1 MKKWVIITISVLFLL
16 GIGAIFAIIQ
26 NNSETKGTELKE
38 TTELASNSI
47 NEVNTIETST
57 RDTKVSPNAKI
68 IKKEYYKM
76 CDHLKKEIEDVPTK
90 HINKNEEDVE
100 KMYSDWKIE
109 GYSPNEIV
117 IYKEYEGI
125 CGDHY
130 IVKEHNGVLGIYKL
144 NENGEEIFER
154 DTEIPTQYLPEIDIQ
169 SVYNKLSDY
178 EKSLLEG
185 CPTNMVQYIQELN
198 DNKKMYENQIKTVKG
213 KIDYAQSIIDSTTID
228 KILTFEKDEE
238 LSLDRQQLSYLTTDK
253 NSAIRTKQEKIVNE
267 LEKQKS
273 TLEKQIDDLFSKMQ
287 EGKKKYLSIK
297 NANDVC
303 CPLCGQKL
311 EEKGRLTTIINMKK
325 DLEASYDKKV
335 KLDKEFLIIKG
346 KLAVEKAKLYSAQN
360 VSNNEEYP
368 GQITTLK
375 EKISHLEQEKMDIE
389 KHNNIVTINQKNVM
403 TSKEDITKFNIKIQE
418 LHGLIENIKKVKE
431 VTQKLYIN
439 YLEEKMKYA
448 TKHLKNVRIQYY
460 KVSKED
466 EILKEDFII
475 LYKNNELKN
484 LSRSETI
491 ATMLEIGN
499 MLNKVANTNFP
510 LFIDDSESCA
520 DFNFIEDYAKN
531 TQILISRVQKGQELT
546 ISNYNDKAMQIAA

>member
-1 MKKWVIITISVLFLL
+1 MKITYLKTNGFRKFEYTFETEIYDITEITGGNAKGKTTILYAIIWAFLGTNLTGDDKVWLGNKKCEGCYVELHFIDNAGNNHILIRYKNRYDSKMNFIMLDNKKIEQKDLQTFYKDKKLFLSIL
-16 GIGAIFAIIQ
+16 NLNYFLH
-26 NNSETKGTELKE
+26 KKPTEQKE
-38 TTELASNSI
+38 LIDN
-47 NEVNTIETST
+47 
-57 RDTKVSPNAKI
+57 
-68 IKKEYYKM
+68 
-76 CDHLKKEIEDVPTK
+76 
-90 HINKNEEDVE
+90 
-100 KMYSDWKIE
+100 
-109 GYSPNEIV
+109 
-117 IYKEYEGI
+117 
-125 CGDHY
+125 
-130 IVKEHNGVLGIYKL
+130 
-144 NENGEEIFER
+144 
-154 DTEIPTQYLPEIDIQ
+154 YLPEIDIQ

-346 KLAVEKAKLYSAQN
+346 KLAVEKAKLYSAQS

-375 EKISHLEQEKMDIE
+375 EKINTLEQEKMDIE
-389 KHNNIVTINQKNVM
+389 KHNNTVSINQKNVM
-403 TSKEDITKFNIKIQE
+403 TSKKDIIKFNIKIQE
-418 LHGLIENIKKVKE
+418 LHRLIENIKKVKE
-431 VTQKLYIN
+431 IAQKLYIN

-448 TKHLKNVRIQYY
+448 TKHLKNVKIQYY

-499 MLNKVANTNFP
+499 MLNKVANTKFP

-520 DFNFIEDYAKN
+520 DFNFIEDYAKD

-546 ISNYNDKAMQIAA
+546 IANYNDKAMQIAA

>member
-1 MKKWVIITISVLFLL
+1 MKITYLKTNGFRKFEDTFETEIYDITEITGGNAKGKTTILYAIIWAFLGTNLTGDDKVWLGNKKCEGCYVELHFIDNAGNNHILIRYKNRYDSKMNFIMLDNKKIEQKDLQTFYKDKKLFLSIL
-16 GIGAIFAIIQ
+16 NLNYFLH
-26 NNSETKGTELKE
+26 KKPTEQKE
-38 TTELASNSI
+38 LIDN
-47 NEVNTIETST
+47 
-57 RDTKVSPNAKI
+57 
-68 IKKEYYKM
+68 
-76 CDHLKKEIEDVPTK
+76 
-90 HINKNEEDVE
+90 
-100 KMYSDWKIE
+100 
-109 GYSPNEIV
+109 
-117 IYKEYEGI
+117 
-125 CGDHY
+125 
-130 IVKEHNGVLGIYKL
+130 
-144 NENGEEIFER
+144 
-154 DTEIPTQYLPEIDIQ
+154 YLPEIDIQ

-185 CPTNMVQYIQELN
+185 CPTNMAQYIQELN

-297 NANDVC
+297 NTTDVC

-418 LHGLIENIKKVKE
+418 LHGLIENIKKVKDIA
-431 VTQKLYIN
+431 QKLYIN

-448 TKHLKNVRIQYY
+448 TKHLKNVKIQYY

-520 DFNFIEDYAKN
+520 DFNFIEDYAKD

>member
-1 MKKWVIITISVLFLL
+1 MKITYLKTNGFRKFEYTFETEIYDITEITGGNAKGKTTILYAIIWAFLGTNLTGDDKVWLGNKKCEGCYVELHFIDNAGNNHILIRYKNRYDSKMNFIMLDNKKIEQKDLQTFYKDKKLFLSIL
-16 GIGAIFAIIQ
+16 NLNYFLH
-26 NNSETKGTELKE
+26 KKPTEQKE
-38 TTELASNSI
+38 LIDN
-47 NEVNTIETST
+47 
-57 RDTKVSPNAKI
+57 
-68 IKKEYYKM
+68 
-76 CDHLKKEIEDVPTK
+76 
-90 HINKNEEDVE
+90 
-100 KMYSDWKIE
+100 
-109 GYSPNEIV
+109 
-117 IYKEYEGI
+117 
-125 CGDHY
+125 
-130 IVKEHNGVLGIYKL
+130 
-144 NENGEEIFER
+144 
-154 DTEIPTQYLPEIDIQ
+154 YLPEIDIQ

-418 LHGLIENIKKVKE
+418 LHGLIENIKKVKDIA
-431 VTQKLYIN
+431 QKLYIN

-448 TKHLKNVRIQYY
+448 TKHLKNVKIQYY

-520 DFNFIEDYAKN
+520 DFNFIEDYAKD

>member
-1 MKKWVIITISVLFLL
+1 MKITYLKTNGFRKFEYTFETEIYDITEITGGNAKGKTTILYAIIWAFLGTNLTGDDKVWLGNKKCEGCYVELHFIDNAGNNHILIRYKNRYDSKMNFIMLDNKKIEQKDLQTFYKDKKLFLSIL
-16 GIGAIFAIIQ
+16 NLNYFLH
-26 NNSETKGTELKE
+26 KKPTEQKE
-38 TTELASNSI
+38 LIDN
-47 NEVNTIETST
+47 
-57 RDTKVSPNAKI
+57 
-68 IKKEYYKM
+68 
-76 CDHLKKEIEDVPTK
+76 
-90 HINKNEEDVE
+90 
-100 KMYSDWKIE
+100 
-109 GYSPNEIV
+109 
-117 IYKEYEGI
+117 
-125 CGDHY
+125 
-130 IVKEHNGVLGIYKL
+130 
-144 NENGEEIFER
+144 
-154 DTEIPTQYLPEIDIQ
+154 YLPEIDIQ

-185 CPTNMVQYIQELN
+185 CPTNMAQYIQELN
-198 DNKKMYENQIKTVKG
+198 DNKKMYENQIKTIKG
-213 KIDYAQSIIDSTTID
+213 KIDYAQNIIDSTSID

>member
-1 MKKWVIITISVLFLL
+1 MKITYLKTNGFRKFEYTFETEIYDITEITGGNAKGKTTILYAIIWAFLGTNLTGDDKVWLGNKKCEGCYVELHFIDNAGNNHILIRYKNRYDSKMNFIMLDNKKIEQKDLQTFYKDKKLFLSIL
-16 GIGAIFAIIQ
+16 NLNYFLH
-26 NNSETKGTELKE
+26 KKPTEQKE
-38 TTELASNSI
+38 LIDN
-47 NEVNTIETST
+47 
-57 RDTKVSPNAKI
+57 
-68 IKKEYYKM
+68 
-76 CDHLKKEIEDVPTK
+76 
-90 HINKNEEDVE
+90 
-100 KMYSDWKIE
+100 
-109 GYSPNEIV
+109 
-117 IYKEYEGI
+117 
-125 CGDHY
+125 
-130 IVKEHNGVLGIYKL
+130 
-144 NENGEEIFER
+144 
-154 DTEIPTQYLPEIDIQ
+154 YLPEIDIKA
-169 SVYNKLSDY
+169 VYNKLSDY

-185 CPTNMVQYIQELN
+185 CPTNMAQYIQELN

-335 KLDKEFLIIKG
+335 NLDKEFLIIKG

>member
-1 MKKWVIITISVLFLL
+1 MKITYLKTNGFRKFEDTFETEIFDITEITVGNAKGKTTILYAIIWAFLGTNLTGDDKVWLGNKKCEGCYVELHFIDNAGNNHILIRYKNRYDSKMNFIMLDNKKIEQKDLQIFYKDKKLFLSIL
-16 GIGAIFAIIQ
+16 NLNYFLH
-26 NNSETKGTELKE
+26 KKPTEQKE
-38 TTELASNSI
+38 LI
-47 NEVNTIETST
+47 
-57 RDTKVSPNAKI
+57 DK
-68 IKKEYYKM
+68 
-76 CDHLKKEIEDVPTK
+76 
-90 HINKNEEDVE
+90 
-100 KMYSDWKIE
+100 
-109 GYSPNEIV
+109 
-117 IYKEYEGI
+117 
-125 CGDHY
+125 
-130 IVKEHNGVLGIYKL
+130 
-144 NENGEEIFER
+144 
-154 DTEIPTQYLPEIDIQ
+154 YLPEIDIQ

-185 CPTNMVQYIQELN
+185 CPTNMAQYIQELN
-198 DNKKMYENQIKTVKG
+198 DNKKMYENQIKTIKG
-213 KIDYAQSIIDSTTID
+213 KIDYAQSIIDSTSID
-228 KILTFEKDEE
+228 KILIFEKDEE

-267 LEKQKS
+267 LEKQKL
-273 TLEKQIDDLFSKMQ
+273 TLEKQIDDIFSKMQ

-297 NANDVC
+297 NTTDVC

-311 EEKGRLTTIINMKK
+311 EEQGRLTTIINMKK
-325 DLEASYDKKV
+325 NLEASYDKKV
-335 KLDKEFLIIKG
+335 KLDKDFLIIKG
-346 KLAVEKAKLYSAQN
+346 KLAVEKAKLYSAQS

-375 EKISHLEQEKMDIE
+375 EKINTLEQEKMDIE

>member
-1 MKKWVIITISVLFLL
+1 MKITYLKTNGFRKFEYTFETEIYDITEITGGNAKGKTTILYAIIWAFLGTNLTGDDKVWLGNKKCEGCYVELHFIDNAGNNHILIRYKNRYDSKMNFIMLDNKKIEQKDLQTFYKDKKLFLSIL
-16 GIGAIFAIIQ
+16 NLNYFLH
-26 NNSETKGTELKE
+26 KKPTEQKE
-38 TTELASNSI
+38 LIDN
-47 NEVNTIETST
+47 
-57 RDTKVSPNAKI
+57 
-68 IKKEYYKM
+68 
-76 CDHLKKEIEDVPTK
+76 
-90 HINKNEEDVE
+90 
-100 KMYSDWKIE
+100 
-109 GYSPNEIV
+109 
-117 IYKEYEGI
+117 
-125 CGDHY
+125 
-130 IVKEHNGVLGIYKL
+130 
-144 NENGEEIFER
+144 
-154 DTEIPTQYLPEIDIQ
+154 YLPEIDIQ

-346 KLAVEKAKLYSAQN
+346 KLVVEKAKLYSAQN

-418 LHGLIENIKKVKE
+418 LHGLIENIKKVKDIA
-431 VTQKLYIN
+431 QKLYIN

-448 TKHLKNVRIQYY
+448 TKHLKNVKIQYY

>member
-1 MKKWVIITISVLFLL
+1 MKITYLKTNGFRKFEDTFETQIYDITEITGGNAKGKTTILYAIIWAFLGTNLTGDDKVWLGNKKCEGCYVELHFIDNAGNNHILIRYKNRYDSKMNFIMLDNKKIEQKDLQTFYKDKKLFLSIL
-16 GIGAIFAIIQ
+16 NLNYFLH
-26 NNSETKGTELKE
+26 KKPTEQKE
-38 TTELASNSI
+38 LIDN
-47 NEVNTIETST
+47 
-57 RDTKVSPNAKI
+57 
-68 IKKEYYKM
+68 
-76 CDHLKKEIEDVPTK
+76 
-90 HINKNEEDVE
+90 
-100 KMYSDWKIE
+100 
-109 GYSPNEIV
+109 
-117 IYKEYEGI
+117 
-125 CGDHY
+125 
-130 IVKEHNGVLGIYKL
+130 
-144 NENGEEIFER
+144 
-154 DTEIPTQYLPEIDIQ
+154 YLPEIDIQ

-520 DFNFIEDYAKN
+520 DFNFIEDYAKD

>member
-1 MKKWVIITISVLFLL
+1 MKITYLKTNGFRKFEYTFETEIYDITEITGGNAKGKTTILYAIIWAFLGTNLTGDDKVWLGNKKCEGCYVELHFIDNAGNNHILIRYKNRYDSKMNFIMLDNKKIEQKDLQIFYKDKKLFLSIL
-16 GIGAIFAIIQ
+16 NLNYFLH
-26 NNSETKGTELKE
+26 KKPTEQKE
-38 TTELASNSI
+38 LI
-47 NEVNTIETST
+47 
-57 RDTKVSPNAKI
+57 DK
-68 IKKEYYKM
+68 
-76 CDHLKKEIEDVPTK
+76 
-90 HINKNEEDVE
+90 
-100 KMYSDWKIE
+100 
-109 GYSPNEIV
+109 
-117 IYKEYEGI
+117 
-125 CGDHY
+125 
-130 IVKEHNGVLGIYKL
+130 
-144 NENGEEIFER
+144 
-154 DTEIPTQYLPEIDIQ
+154 YLPEIDIQ

-389 KHNNIVTINQKNVM
+389 KHNNIVTINQKNLM

-520 DFNFIEDYAKN
+520 DFNFIEDYAKD

>member
-1 MKKWVIITISVLFLL
+1 MKITYLKTNGFRKFEYTFETEIYDITEITGGNAKGKTTILYAIIWAFLGTNLTGDDKVWLGNKKCEGCYVELHFIDNAGNNHILIRYKNRYDSKMNFIMLDNKKIEQKDLQTFYKDKKLFLSIL
-16 GIGAIFAIIQ
+16 NLNYFLH
-26 NNSETKGTELKE
+26 KKPTEQKE
-38 TTELASNSI
+38 LIDN
-47 NEVNTIETST
+47 
-57 RDTKVSPNAKI
+57 
-68 IKKEYYKM
+68 
-76 CDHLKKEIEDVPTK
+76 
-90 HINKNEEDVE
+90 
-100 KMYSDWKIE
+100 
-109 GYSPNEIV
+109 
-117 IYKEYEGI
+117 
-125 CGDHY
+125 
-130 IVKEHNGVLGIYKL
+130 
-144 NENGEEIFER
+144 
-154 DTEIPTQYLPEIDIQ
+154 YLPEIDIQ

-185 CPTNMVQYIQELN
+185 CPTNMAQYIQELN

-297 NANDVC
+297 NTTDVC

>member
-1 MKKWVIITISVLFLL
+1 MKITYLKTNGFRKFEYTFETEIYDITEITGGNAKGKTTILYAIIWAFLGTNLTGDDKVWLGNKKCEGCYVELHFIDNAGNNHILIRYKNRYDSKMNFIMLDNKKIEQKDLQTFYKDKKLFLSIL
-16 GIGAIFAIIQ
+16 NLNYFLH
-26 NNSETKGTELKE
+26 KKPTEQKE
-38 TTELASNSI
+38 LIDN
-47 NEVNTIETST
+47 
-57 RDTKVSPNAKI
+57 
-68 IKKEYYKM
+68 
-76 CDHLKKEIEDVPTK
+76 
-90 HINKNEEDVE
+90 
-100 KMYSDWKIE
+100 
-109 GYSPNEIV
+109 
-117 IYKEYEGI
+117 
-125 CGDHY
+125 
-130 IVKEHNGVLGIYKL
+130 
-144 NENGEEIFER
+144 
-154 DTEIPTQYLPEIDIQ
+154 YLPEIDIQ

-185 CPTNMVQYIQELN
+185 CPTNMAQYIQELN
-198 DNKKMYENQIKTVKG
+198 DNKKMYENQIKTIKG
-213 KIDYAQSIIDSTTID
+213 KIDYAQSIIDSTSID
-228 KILTFEKDEE
+228 KILIFEKDEE

-273 TLEKQIDDLFSKMQ
+273 TLEKQIDDIFSKMQ

-297 NANDVC
+297 NTTDVC

-311 EEKGRLTTIINMKK
+311 EEQGRLTTIINMKK

-335 KLDKEFLIIKG
+335 KLDKDFLIIKG
-346 KLAVEKAKLYSAQN
+346 KLAIEKAKLYSAQS

-431 VTQKLYIN
+431 IAQKLYIN

-448 TKHLKNVRIQYY
+448 TKHLKNVKIQYY

-520 DFNFIEDYAKN
+520 DFNFIEDYAKD

>member
-1 MKKWVIITISVLFLL
+1 MKITYLKTNGFRKFEDTFETEIFDITEITGGNAKGKTTILYAIIWAFLGTNLTGDDKVWLGNKKCEGCYVELHFIDNAGNNHILIRYKNRYDSKMNFIMLDNKKIEQKDLQIFYKDKKLFLSIL
-16 GIGAIFAIIQ
+16 NLNYFLH
-26 NNSETKGTELKE
+26 KKPTEQKE
-38 TTELASNSI
+38 LI
-47 NEVNTIETST
+47 
-57 RDTKVSPNAKI
+57 DK
-68 IKKEYYKM
+68 
-76 CDHLKKEIEDVPTK
+76 
-90 HINKNEEDVE
+90 
-100 KMYSDWKIE
+100 
-109 GYSPNEIV
+109 
-117 IYKEYEGI
+117 
-125 CGDHY
+125 
-130 IVKEHNGVLGIYKL
+130 
-144 NENGEEIFER
+144 
-154 DTEIPTQYLPEIDIQ
+154 YLREIDIQ

-185 CPTNMVQYIQELN
+185 CPTNMAQYIQELN
-198 DNKKMYENQIKTVKG
+198 DNKKMYENQIKTIKG
-213 KIDYAQSIIDSTTID
+213 KIDYAQSIIDSTSID
-228 KILTFEKDEE
+228 KILIFEKDEE

-267 LEKQKS
+267 LEKQKL
-273 TLEKQIDDLFSKMQ
+273 TLEKQIDDIFSKMQ

-297 NANDVC
+297 NTTDVC

-311 EEKGRLTTIINMKK
+311 EEQGRLTTIINMKK

-335 KLDKEFLIIKG
+335 KLDKDFLIIKG
-346 KLAVEKAKLYSAQN
+346 KLAVEKAKLYSAQS

-375 EKISHLEQEKMDIE
+375 EKINTLEQEKMDIE
-389 KHNNIVTINQKNVM
+389 KHNNTVSINQKNVM
-403 TSKEDITKFNIKIQE
+403 TSKKDIIKFNIKIQE
-418 LHGLIENIKKVKE
+418 LHRLIENIKKVKE
-431 VTQKLYIN
+431 IAQKLYIN

-448 TKHLKNVRIQYY
+448 TKHLKNVKIQYY

-499 MLNKVANTNFP
+499 MLNKVANTKFP

-520 DFNFIEDYAKN
+520 DFNFIEDYAKD

-546 ISNYNDKAMQIAA
+546 IANYNDKAMQIAA

>member
-1 MKKWVIITISVLFLL
+1 MKITYLKTNGFRKFEDTFETEIYDITEIIGGNAKGKTTILYAIIWAFLGTNLTGDDKVWLGNKKSEGCYVELHFIDNIGNNHILIRYKNRYDNKMNFIMLDNKKIEQKDLQIFYKDKKLFLSIL
-16 GIGAIFAIIQ
+16 NLNYFLH
-26 NNSETKGTELKE
+26 KKPTEQKE
-38 TTELASNSI
+38 LI
-47 NEVNTIETST
+47 
-57 RDTKVSPNAKI
+57 DK
-68 IKKEYYKM
+68 
-76 CDHLKKEIEDVPTK
+76 
-90 HINKNEEDVE
+90 
-100 KMYSDWKIE
+100 
-109 GYSPNEIV
+109 
-117 IYKEYEGI
+117 
-125 CGDHY
+125 
-130 IVKEHNGVLGIYKL
+130 
-144 NENGEEIFER
+144 
-154 DTEIPTQYLPEIDIQ
+154 YLPEIDIQ

-185 CPTNMVQYIQELN
+185 CPTNMAQYIQELN
-198 DNKKMYENQIKTVKG
+198 DNKKIYENQIKTIKG
-213 KIDYAQSIIDSTTID
+213 KIDYAQNIIDSTSID

>member
-1 MKKWVIITISVLFLL
+1 MKITYLKTNGFRKFEDTFETEIYDITEITGGNAKGKTTILYAIIWAFLGTNLTGDDKVWLGNKKCEGCYVELHFIDNAGNNHILIRYKNRYDSKMNFIMLDNKKIEQKDLQIFYKDKKLFLSIL
-16 GIGAIFAIIQ
+16 NLNYFLH
-26 NNSETKGTELKE
+26 KKPTEQKE
-38 TTELASNSI
+38 LI
-47 NEVNTIETST
+47 
-57 RDTKVSPNAKI
+57 DK
-68 IKKEYYKM
+68 
-76 CDHLKKEIEDVPTK
+76 
-90 HINKNEEDVE
+90 
-100 KMYSDWKIE
+100 
-109 GYSPNEIV
+109 
-117 IYKEYEGI
+117 
-125 CGDHY
+125 
-130 IVKEHNGVLGIYKL
+130 
-144 NENGEEIFER
+144 
-154 DTEIPTQYLPEIDIQ
+154 YLPEIDIQ

-185 CPTNMVQYIQELN
+185 CPTNMAQYIQELN
-198 DNKKMYENQIKTVKG
+198 DNKKMYENQIKTIKG
-213 KIDYAQSIIDSTTID
+213 KIDYAQNIIDSTSID

-273 TLEKQIDDLFSKMQ
+273 TLEKQIDDIFSKMQ

-297 NANDVC
+297 NTTDVC

-311 EEKGRLTTIINMKK
+311 EEQGRLTTIINMKK

-335 KLDKEFLIIKG
+335 KLDKDFLIIKG
-346 KLAVEKAKLYSAQN
+346 KLAVEKAKLYSAQS

-375 EKISHLEQEKMDIE
+375 EKINTLEQEKMDIE
-389 KHNNIVTINQKNVM
+389 KHNNTVSINQKNVM
-403 TSKEDITKFNIKIQE
+403 TSKEDIIKFNIKIQE
-418 LHGLIENIKKVKE
+418 LYGLIENIKKVKE
-431 VTQKLYIN
+431 IAQKLYIN

-448 TKHLKNVRIQYY
+448 TKHLKNVKIQYY

-499 MLNKVANTNFP
+499 MLNKVANTKFP

-520 DFNFIEDYAKN
+520 DFNFIEDYAKD

-546 ISNYNDKAMQIAA
+546 ITNYNDKAMQIAA

>member
-1 MKKWVIITISVLFLL
+1 MKITYLKTNGFRKFEDTFETEIYDITEITGGNAKGKTTILYAIIWAFLGTNLTGDDKVWLGNKKCEGCYVELHFIDNAGNNHILIRYKNRYDSKMNFIMLDNKKIEQKDLQTFYKDKKLFLSIL
-16 GIGAIFAIIQ
+16 NLNYFLH
-26 NNSETKGTELKE
+26 KKPTEQKE
-38 TTELASNSI
+38 LI
-47 NEVNTIETST
+47 
-57 RDTKVSPNAKI
+57 DK
-68 IKKEYYKM
+68 
-76 CDHLKKEIEDVPTK
+76 
-90 HINKNEEDVE
+90 
-100 KMYSDWKIE
+100 
-109 GYSPNEIV
+109 
-117 IYKEYEGI
+117 
-125 CGDHY
+125 
-130 IVKEHNGVLGIYKL
+130 
-144 NENGEEIFER
+144 
-154 DTEIPTQYLPEIDIQ
+154 YLPEIDIQ

-185 CPTNMVQYIQELN
+185 CPTNMAQYIQELN
-198 DNKKMYENQIKTVKG
+198 DNKKMYENQIKTIKG
-213 KIDYAQSIIDSTTID
+213 KIDYAQNIIDSTSID

>member
-1 MKKWVIITISVLFLL
+1 MKITYLKTNGFRKFEDTFETQIYDITEITGGNAKGKTTILYAIIWAFLGTNLTGDDKVWLGNKKCEGCYVELHFIDNAGNNHILIRYKNRYDSKMNFIMLDNKKIEQKDLQTFYKDKKLFLSIL
-16 GIGAIFAIIQ
+16 NLNYFLH
-26 NNSETKGTELKE
+26 KKPTEQKE
-38 TTELASNSI
+38 LIDN
-47 NEVNTIETST
+47 
-57 RDTKVSPNAKI
+57 
-68 IKKEYYKM
+68 
-76 CDHLKKEIEDVPTK
+76 
-90 HINKNEEDVE
+90 
-100 KMYSDWKIE
+100 
-109 GYSPNEIV
+109 
-117 IYKEYEGI
+117 
-125 CGDHY
+125 
-130 IVKEHNGVLGIYKL
+130 
-144 NENGEEIFER
+144 
-154 DTEIPTQYLPEIDIQ
+154 YLPEIDIQ

-360 VSNNEEYP
+360 VSNNEKYP

>member
-1 MKKWVIITISVLFLL
+1 MKITYLKTNGFRKFEYTFETEIYDITEITGGNAKGKTTILYAIIWAFLGTNLTGDDKVWLGNKKCEGCYVELHFIDNAGNNHILIRYKNRYDSKMNFIMLDNKKIEQKDLQTFYKDKKLFLSIL
-16 GIGAIFAIIQ
+16 NLNYFLH
-26 NNSETKGTELKE
+26 KKPTEQKE
-38 TTELASNSI
+38 LIDN
-47 NEVNTIETST
+47 
-57 RDTKVSPNAKI
+57 
-68 IKKEYYKM
+68 
-76 CDHLKKEIEDVPTK
+76 
-90 HINKNEEDVE
+90 
-100 KMYSDWKIE
+100 
-109 GYSPNEIV
+109 
-117 IYKEYEGI
+117 
-125 CGDHY
+125 
-130 IVKEHNGVLGIYKL
+130 
-144 NENGEEIFER
+144 
-154 DTEIPTQYLPEIDIQ
+154 YLPEIDIQ

-335 KLDKEFLIIKG
+335 KLDNLIIKG

>member
-1 MKKWVIITISVLFLL
+1 MKITYLKTNGFRKFEYTFETEIYDITEITGGNAKGKTTILYAIIWTFLGTNLTGDDKVWLGNKKCEGCYVELHFIDNAGNNHILIRYKNRYDSKMNFIMLDNKKIEQKDLQTFYKDKKLFLSIL
-16 GIGAIFAIIQ
+16 NLNYFLH
-26 NNSETKGTELKE
+26 KKPTEQKE
-38 TTELASNSI
+38 LIDN
-47 NEVNTIETST
+47 
-57 RDTKVSPNAKI
+57 
-68 IKKEYYKM
+68 
-76 CDHLKKEIEDVPTK
+76 
-90 HINKNEEDVE
+90 
-100 KMYSDWKIE
+100 
-109 GYSPNEIV
+109 
-117 IYKEYEGI
+117 
-125 CGDHY
+125 
-130 IVKEHNGVLGIYKL
+130 
-144 NENGEEIFER
+144 
-154 DTEIPTQYLPEIDIQ
+154 YLPEIDIQ

-368 GQITTLK
+368 GQITILR

>member
-1 MKKWVIITISVLFLL
+1 MKITYLKTNGFRKFEDTFETQIYDITEITGGNAKGKTTILYAIIWAFLGTNLTGDDKVWLGNKKCEGCYVELHFIDNAGNNHILIRYKNRYDSKMNFIMLDNKKIEQKDLQTFYKDKKLFLSIL
-16 GIGAIFAIIQ
+16 NLNYFLH
-26 NNSETKGTELKE
+26 KKPTEQKE
-38 TTELASNSI
+38 LIDN
-47 NEVNTIETST
+47 
-57 RDTKVSPNAKI
+57 
-68 IKKEYYKM
+68 
-76 CDHLKKEIEDVPTK
+76 
-90 HINKNEEDVE
+90 
-100 KMYSDWKIE
+100 
-109 GYSPNEIV
+109 
-117 IYKEYEGI
+117 
-125 CGDHY
+125 
-130 IVKEHNGVLGIYKL
+130 
-144 NENGEEIFER
+144 
-154 DTEIPTQYLPEIDIQ
+154 YLPEIDIQ

-185 CPTNMVQYIQELN
+185 CPTNMAQYIQELN
-198 DNKKMYENQIKTVKG
+198 DNKKMYENQIKTIKG
-213 KIDYAQSIIDSTTID
+213 KIDYAQNIIDSTSID

-297 NANDVC
+297 NTTDVC

>member
-1 MKKWVIITISVLFLL
+1 MKITYLKTNGFRKFEDTFETQIYDITEITGGNAKGKTTILYAIIWAFLGTNLTGDDKVWLGNKKCEGCYVELHFIDNAGNNHILIRYKNRYDSKMNFIMLDNKKIEQKDLQTFYKDKKLFLSIL
-16 GIGAIFAIIQ
+16 NLNYFLH
-26 NNSETKGTELKE
+26 KKPTEQKE
-38 TTELASNSI
+38 LIDN
-47 NEVNTIETST
+47 
-57 RDTKVSPNAKI
+57 
-68 IKKEYYKM
+68 
-76 CDHLKKEIEDVPTK
+76 
-90 HINKNEEDVE
+90 
-100 KMYSDWKIE
+100 
-109 GYSPNEIV
+109 
-117 IYKEYEGI
+117 
-125 CGDHY
+125 
-130 IVKEHNGVLGIYKL
+130 
-144 NENGEEIFER
+144 
-154 DTEIPTQYLPEIDIQ
+154 YLPEIDIQ

-431 VTQKLYIN
+431 IAQKLYIN

>member
-1 MKKWVIITISVLFLL
+1 MKITYLKTNGFRKFEYTFETEIYDITEITGGNAKGKTTILYAIIWAFLGTNLTGDDKVWLGNKKCEGCYVELHFIDNAGNNHILIRYKNRYDSKMNFIMLDNKKIEQKDLQTFYKDKKLFLSIL
-16 GIGAIFAIIQ
+16 NLNYFLH
-26 NNSETKGTELKE
+26 KKPTEQKE
-38 TTELASNSI
+38 LI
-47 NEVNTIETST
+47 
-57 RDTKVSPNAKI
+57 DK
-68 IKKEYYKM
+68 
-76 CDHLKKEIEDVPTK
+76 
-90 HINKNEEDVE
+90 
-100 KMYSDWKIE
+100 
-109 GYSPNEIV
+109 
-117 IYKEYEGI
+117 
-125 CGDHY
+125 
-130 IVKEHNGVLGIYKL
+130 
-144 NENGEEIFER
+144 
-154 DTEIPTQYLPEIDIQ
+154 YLPEIDIQ

-185 CPTNMVQYIQELN
+185 CPTNMAQYIQELN
-198 DNKKMYENQIKTVKG
+198 DNKKMYENQIKTIKG
-213 KIDYAQSIIDSTTID
+213 KIDYAQSIIDSTSID

>member
-1 MKKWVIITISVLFLL
+1 MKITYLKTNGFRKFEDTFETQIYDITEITGGNAKGKTTILYAIIWAFLGTNLTGDDKVWLGNKKCEGCYVELHFIDNAGNNHILIRYRNRYDSKMNFIMLDNKKIEQKYLQTFYKDKKLFLSIL
-16 GIGAIFAIIQ
+16 NLNYFLH
-26 NNSETKGTELKE
+26 KKPTEQKE
-38 TTELASNSI
+38 LIDN
-47 NEVNTIETST
+47 
-57 RDTKVSPNAKI
+57 
-68 IKKEYYKM
+68 
-76 CDHLKKEIEDVPTK
+76 
-90 HINKNEEDVE
+90 
-100 KMYSDWKIE
+100 
-109 GYSPNEIV
+109 
-117 IYKEYEGI
+117 
-125 CGDHY
+125 
-130 IVKEHNGVLGIYKL
+130 
-144 NENGEEIFER
+144 
-154 DTEIPTQYLPEIDIQ
+154 YLPEIDIKA
-169 SVYNKLSDY
+169 VYNKLSDY

-185 CPTNMVQYIQELN
+185 CPTNMAQYIQELN

-297 NANDVC
+297 NTTDVC

-335 KLDKEFLIIKG
+335 NLDKEFLIIKG

-418 LHGLIENIKKVKE
+418 LHGLIENIKKVKDIA
-431 VTQKLYIN
+431 QKLYIN

-448 TKHLKNVRIQYY
+448 TKHLKNVKIQYY

-520 DFNFIEDYAKN
+520 DFNFIEDYAKD

>member
-1 MKKWVIITISVLFLL
+1 MKITYLKTNGFRKFEDTFETEIFDITEITGGNAKGKTTILYAIIWAFLGTNLTGDDKVWLGNKKCEGCYVELHFIDNAGNNHILIRYKNRYDSKMNFIMLDNKKIEQKDLQIFYKDKKLFLSIL
-16 GIGAIFAIIQ
+16 NLNYFLH
-26 NNSETKGTELKE
+26 KKPTEQKE
-38 TTELASNSI
+38 LI
-47 NEVNTIETST
+47 
-57 RDTKVSPNAKI
+57 DK
-68 IKKEYYKM
+68 
-76 CDHLKKEIEDVPTK
+76 
-90 HINKNEEDVE
+90 
-100 KMYSDWKIE
+100 
-109 GYSPNEIV
+109 
-117 IYKEYEGI
+117 
-125 CGDHY
+125 
-130 IVKEHNGVLGIYKL
+130 
-144 NENGEEIFER
+144 
-154 DTEIPTQYLPEIDIQ
+154 YLPEIDIQ

-185 CPTNMVQYIQELN
+185 CPTNMAQYIQELN
-198 DNKKMYENQIKTVKG
+198 DNKKMYENQIKTIKG
-213 KIDYAQSIIDSTTID
+213 KIDYAQSIIDSTSID
-228 KILTFEKDEE
+228 KILIFEKDEE

-267 LEKQKS
+267 LEKQKL
-273 TLEKQIDDLFSKMQ
+273 TLEKQIDDIFSKMQ

-297 NANDVC
+297 NTTDVC

-311 EEKGRLTTIINMKK
+311 EEQGRLTTIINMKK

-335 KLDKEFLIIKG
+335 KLDKDFLIIKG
-346 KLAVEKAKLYSAQN
+346 KLAVEKAKLYSAQS

-375 EKISHLEQEKMDIE
+375 EKINTLEQEKMDIE

-403 TSKEDITKFNIKIQE
+403 TSKEDIKKFNIKIQE
-418 LHGLIENIKKVKE
+418 LYGLIENIKKVKE
-431 VTQKLYIN
+431 IAQKLYIN

-448 TKHLKNVRIQYY
+448 TKHLKNVKIQYY

-499 MLNKVANTNFP
+499 MLNKVANTKFP

-520 DFNFIEDYAKN
+520 DFNFIEDYAKD

-546 ISNYNDKAMQIAA
+546 ITNYNDKAMQIAA

>member
-1 MKKWVIITISVLFLL
+1 MKITYLKTNGFRKFEYTFETEIYDITEITGGNAKGKTTILYAIIWAFLGTNLTGDDKVWLGNKKCEGCYVELHFIDNAGNNHILIRYKNRYDSKMNFIMLDNKKIEQKDLQTFYKDKKLFLSIL
-16 GIGAIFAIIQ
+16 NLNYFLH
-26 NNSETKGTELKE
+26 KKPTEQKE
-38 TTELASNSI
+38 LIDN
-47 NEVNTIETST
+47 
-57 RDTKVSPNAKI
+57 
-68 IKKEYYKM
+68 
-76 CDHLKKEIEDVPTK
+76 
-90 HINKNEEDVE
+90 
-100 KMYSDWKIE
+100 
-109 GYSPNEIV
+109 
-117 IYKEYEGI
+117 
-125 CGDHY
+125 
-130 IVKEHNGVLGIYKL
+130 
-144 NENGEEIFER
+144 
-154 DTEIPTQYLPEIDIQ
+154 YLPEIDIQ

-346 KLAVEKAKLYSAQN
+346 KLAVEKAKLYSAQS

-520 DFNFIEDYAKN
+520 DFNFIEDYAKD

>member
-1 MKKWVIITISVLFLL
+1 MKITYLKTNGFRKFEDTFETQIYDITEITGGNAKGKTTILYAIIWAFLGTNLTGDDKVWLGNKKCEGCYVELHFIDNAGNNHILIRYKNRYDSKMNFIMLDNKKIEQKDLQTFYKDKKLFLSIL
-16 GIGAIFAIIQ
+16 NLNYFLH
-26 NNSETKGTELKE
+26 KKPTEQKE
-38 TTELASNSI
+38 LIDN
-47 NEVNTIETST
+47 
-57 RDTKVSPNAKI
+57 
-68 IKKEYYKM
+68 
-76 CDHLKKEIEDVPTK
+76 
-90 HINKNEEDVE
+90 
-100 KMYSDWKIE
+100 
-109 GYSPNEIV
+109 
-117 IYKEYEGI
+117 
-125 CGDHY
+125 
-130 IVKEHNGVLGIYKL
+130 
-144 NENGEEIFER
+144 
-154 DTEIPTQYLPEIDIQ
+154 YLPEIDIQ

-185 CPTNMVQYIQELN
+185 CPTNMAQYIQELN

-297 NANDVC
+297 NTTDVC

-418 LHGLIENIKKVKE
+418 LHGLIENIKKVKDIA
-431 VTQKLYIN
+431 QKLYIN

-448 TKHLKNVRIQYY
+448 TKHLKNVKIQYY

-520 DFNFIEDYAKN
+520 DFNFIEDYAKD

>member
-1 MKKWVIITISVLFLL
+1 MKITYLKTNGFRKFEDTFETEIYDITEITGGNAKGKTTILYAIIWAFLGTNLTGDDKVWLGNKKCEGCYVELHFIDNIGINHILIRYKNRYDSKMNFIMLDNKKIEQKDLQSFYKDKKLFLSIL
-16 GIGAIFAIIQ
+16 NLNYFLH
-26 NNSETKGTELKE
+26 KKPTEQKE
-38 TTELASNSI
+38 LIDN
-47 NEVNTIETST
+47 
-57 RDTKVSPNAKI
+57 
-68 IKKEYYKM
+68 
-76 CDHLKKEIEDVPTK
+76 
-90 HINKNEEDVE
+90 
-100 KMYSDWKIE
+100 
-109 GYSPNEIV
+109 
-117 IYKEYEGI
+117 
-125 CGDHY
+125 
-130 IVKEHNGVLGIYKL
+130 
-144 NENGEEIFER
+144 
-154 DTEIPTQYLPEIDIQ
+154 YLPEIDIKA
-169 SVYNKLSDY
+169 VYNKLSDY

-185 CPTNMVQYIQELN
+185 CPTNMAQYIQELN
-198 DNKKMYENQIKTVKG
+198 DNKKMHENQIKTIKG

-273 TLEKQIDDLFSKMQ
+273 TLEKQVNDLFSKMQ

-297 NANDVC
+297 NTTDVC

-311 EEKGRLTTIINMKK
+311 EEKSRLTTIINMKK
-325 DLEASYDKKV
+325 DLESSYDKKV

-346 KLAVEKAKLYSAQN
+346 NLAVEKAKLYSAQN
-360 VSNNEEYP
+360 VANNEEYP
-368 GQITTLK
+368 GQITTLR
-375 EKISHLEQEKMDIE
+375 EKISTLEQEKMDIE

-403 TSKEDITKFNIKIQE
+403 TAKEDITKFNIKIQE
-418 LHGLIENIKKVKE
+418 LHGFIENIKKVKD
-431 VTQKLYIN
+431 VAQKLYIN

-448 TKHLKNVRIQYY
+448 TKHLKNVKIQYY

-520 DFNFIEDYAKN
+520 DFNFIEDYAKD
-531 TQILISRVQKGQELT
+531 TQILISRVQKSQDLT

>member
-1 MKKWVIITISVLFLL
+1 MKITYLKTNGFRKFEYTFETEIYDITEITGGNAKGKTTILYAIIWAFLGTNLTGDDKVWLGNKKCEGCYVELHFIDNAGNNHILIRYKNRYDSKMNFIMLDNKKIEQKDLQTFYKDKKLFLSIL
-16 GIGAIFAIIQ
+16 NLNYFLH
-26 NNSETKGTELKE
+26 KKPTEQKE
-38 TTELASNSI
+38 LIDN
-47 NEVNTIETST
+47 
-57 RDTKVSPNAKI
+57 
-68 IKKEYYKM
+68 
-76 CDHLKKEIEDVPTK
+76 
-90 HINKNEEDVE
+90 
-100 KMYSDWKIE
+100 
-109 GYSPNEIV
+109 
-117 IYKEYEGI
+117 
-125 CGDHY
+125 
-130 IVKEHNGVLGIYKL
+130 
-144 NENGEEIFER
+144 
-154 DTEIPTQYLPEIDIQ
+154 YLPEIDIQ

-346 KLAVEKAKLYSAQN
+346 KLAVEKAKLYSAQS

>member
-1 MKKWVIITISVLFLL
+1 MKITYLKTNGFRKFEDTFETQIYDITEITGGNAKGKTTILYAIIWAFLGTNLTGDDKVWLGNKKCEGCYVELHFIDNAGNNHILIRYRNRYDSKMNFIMLDNKKIEQKDLQTFYKDKKLFLSIL
-16 GIGAIFAIIQ
+16 NLNYFLH
-26 NNSETKGTELKE
+26 KKPTEQKE
-38 TTELASNSI
+38 LIDN
-47 NEVNTIETST
+47 
-57 RDTKVSPNAKI
+57 
-68 IKKEYYKM
+68 
-76 CDHLKKEIEDVPTK
+76 
-90 HINKNEEDVE
+90 
-100 KMYSDWKIE
+100 
-109 GYSPNEIV
+109 
-117 IYKEYEGI
+117 
-125 CGDHY
+125 
-130 IVKEHNGVLGIYKL
+130 
-144 NENGEEIFER
+144 
-154 DTEIPTQYLPEIDIQ
+154 YLPEIDIKA
-169 SVYNKLSDY
+169 VYNKLSDY

-185 CPTNMVQYIQELN
+185 CPTNMAQYIQELN

-267 LEKQKS
+267 FEKQKS

-287 EGKKKYLSIK
+287 EGKRKYLSIK
-297 NANDVC
+297 NTTDVC

-418 LHGLIENIKKVKE
+418 LHGLIENIKKVKDIA
-431 VTQKLYIN
+431 QKLYIN

-448 TKHLKNVRIQYY
+448 TKHLKNVKIQYY

-520 DFNFIEDYAKN
+520 DFNFIEDYAKD

>member
-1 MKKWVIITISVLFLL
+1 MKITYLKTNGFRKFEDTFETEIYDITEITGGNAKGKTTILYAIIWAFLGTNLTGDDKVWLGNKKCEGCYVELHFIDNAGNNHILIRYKNRYDSKMNFIMLDNKKIEQKDLQTFYKDKKLFLSIL
-16 GIGAIFAIIQ
+16 NLNYFLH
-26 NNSETKGTELKE
+26 KKPTEQKE
-38 TTELASNSI
+38 LIDN
-47 NEVNTIETST
+47 
-57 RDTKVSPNAKI
+57 
-68 IKKEYYKM
+68 
-76 CDHLKKEIEDVPTK
+76 
-90 HINKNEEDVE
+90 
-100 KMYSDWKIE
+100 
-109 GYSPNEIV
+109 
-117 IYKEYEGI
+117 
-125 CGDHY
+125 
-130 IVKEHNGVLGIYKL
+130 
-144 NENGEEIFER
+144 
-154 DTEIPTQYLPEIDIQ
+154 YLPEIDIQ

-185 CPTNMVQYIQELN
+185 CPTNMAQYIQELN

-267 LEKQKS
+267 LEKQKL
-273 TLEKQIDDLFSKMQ
+273 TLEKQIDDIFSKMQ

-418 LHGLIENIKKVKE
+418 LHGLIENIKKVKDIA
-431 VTQKLYIN
+431 QKLYIN

-448 TKHLKNVRIQYY
+448 TKHLKNVKIQYY

-499 MLNKVANTNFP
+499 MLNKVANTKFP

-520 DFNFIEDYAKN
+520 DFNFIEDYAKD

>member
-1 MKKWVIITISVLFLL
+1 MKITYLKTNGFRKFEYTFETEIYDITEITGGNAKGKTTILYAIIWAFLGTNLTGDDKVWLGNKKCEGCYVELHFIDNAGNNHILIRYKNRYDSKMNFIMLDNKKIEQKDLQTFYKDKKLFLSIL
-16 GIGAIFAIIQ
+16 NLNYFLH
-26 NNSETKGTELKE
+26 KKPTEQKE
-38 TTELASNSI
+38 LIDN
-47 NEVNTIETST
+47 
-57 RDTKVSPNAKI
+57 
-68 IKKEYYKM
+68 
-76 CDHLKKEIEDVPTK
+76 
-90 HINKNEEDVE
+90 
-100 KMYSDWKIE
+100 
-109 GYSPNEIV
+109 
-117 IYKEYEGI
+117 
-125 CGDHY
+125 
-130 IVKEHNGVLGIYKL
+130 
-144 NENGEEIFER
+144 
-154 DTEIPTQYLPEIDIQ
+154 YLPEIDIQ

-346 KLAVEKAKLYSAQN
+346 KLAVEKAKLYSAQS

-531 TQILISRVQKGQELT
+531 TQILISRVQKDQELT

>member
-1 MKKWVIITISVLFLL
+1 MKITYLKTNGFRKFEYTFETEIYDITEITGGNAKGKTTILYAIIWAFLGTNLTGDDKVWLGNKKCEGCYVELHFIDNAGNNHILIRYKNRYDSKMNFIMLDNKKIEQKDLQTFYKDKKLFLSIL
-16 GIGAIFAIIQ
+16 NLNYFLH
-26 NNSETKGTELKE
+26 KKPTEQKE
-38 TTELASNSI
+38 LIDN
-47 NEVNTIETST
+47 
-57 RDTKVSPNAKI
+57 
-68 IKKEYYKM
+68 
-76 CDHLKKEIEDVPTK
+76 
-90 HINKNEEDVE
+90 
-100 KMYSDWKIE
+100 
-109 GYSPNEIV
+109 
-117 IYKEYEGI
+117 
-125 CGDHY
+125 
-130 IVKEHNGVLGIYKL
+130 
-144 NENGEEIFER
+144 
-154 DTEIPTQYLPEIDIQ
+154 YLPEIDIKA
-169 SVYNKLSDY
+169 VYNKLSDY

-185 CPTNMVQYIQELN
+185 CPTNMAQYIQELN

-297 NANDVC
+297 NTTDVC

-335 KLDKEFLIIKG
+335 NLDKEFLIIKG

-418 LHGLIENIKKVKE
+418 LHGLIENIKKVKDIA
-431 VTQKLYIN
+431 QKLYIN

-448 TKHLKNVRIQYY
+448 TKHLKNVKIQYY

-520 DFNFIEDYAKN
+520 DFNFIEDYAKD

>member
-1 MKKWVIITISVLFLL
+1 MKITYLKTNGFRKFEDTFETQIYDITEITGGNAKGKTTILYAIIWAFLGTNLTGDDKVWLGNKKCEGCYVELHFIDNAGNNHILIRYKNRYDSKMNFIMLDNKKIEQKDLQTFYKDKKLFLSIL
-16 GIGAIFAIIQ
+16 NLNYFLH
-26 NNSETKGTELKE
+26 KKPTEQKE
-38 TTELASNSI
+38 LIDN
-47 NEVNTIETST
+47 
-57 RDTKVSPNAKI
+57 
-68 IKKEYYKM
+68 
-76 CDHLKKEIEDVPTK
+76 
-90 HINKNEEDVE
+90 
-100 KMYSDWKIE
+100 
-109 GYSPNEIV
+109 
-117 IYKEYEGI
+117 
-125 CGDHY
+125 
-130 IVKEHNGVLGIYKL
+130 
-144 NENGEEIFER
+144 
-154 DTEIPTQYLPEIDIQ
+154 YLPGIDIQ

-185 CPTNMVQYIQELN
+185 CPTNMAQYIQELN

>member
-1 MKKWVIITISVLFLL
+1 MKITYLKTNGFRKFEDTFETEIYDITEITGGNAKGKTTILYAIIWAFLGTNLTGDDKVWLGNKKCEGCYVELHFIDNAGNNHILIRYKNRYDSKMNFIMLDNKKIEQKDLQTFYKDKKLFLSIL
-16 GIGAIFAIIQ
+16 NLNYFLH
-26 NNSETKGTELKE
+26 KKPTEQKE
-38 TTELASNSI
+38 LIDN
-47 NEVNTIETST
+47 
-57 RDTKVSPNAKI
+57 
-68 IKKEYYKM
+68 
-76 CDHLKKEIEDVPTK
+76 
-90 HINKNEEDVE
+90 
-100 KMYSDWKIE
+100 
-109 GYSPNEIV
+109 
-117 IYKEYEGI
+117 
-125 CGDHY
+125 
-130 IVKEHNGVLGIYKL
+130 
-144 NENGEEIFER
+144 
-154 DTEIPTQYLPEIDIQ
+154 YLPEIDIQ

-520 DFNFIEDYAKN
+520 DFNFIEDYAKD

>member
-1 MKKWVIITISVLFLL
+1 MKITYLKTNGFRKFEYTFETEIYDITEITGGNAKGKTTILYAIIWAFLGTNLTGDDKVWLGNKKCEGCYVELHFIDNAGNNHILIRYKNRYDSKMNFIMLDNKKIEQKDLQTFYKDKKLFLSIL
-16 GIGAIFAIIQ
+16 NLNYFLH
-26 NNSETKGTELKE
+26 KKPTEQKE
-38 TTELASNSI
+38 LIDN
-47 NEVNTIETST
+47 
-57 RDTKVSPNAKI
+57 
-68 IKKEYYKM
+68 
-76 CDHLKKEIEDVPTK
+76 
-90 HINKNEEDVE
+90 
-100 KMYSDWKIE
+100 
-109 GYSPNEIV
+109 
-117 IYKEYEGI
+117 
-125 CGDHY
+125 
-130 IVKEHNGVLGIYKL
+130 
-144 NENGEEIFER
+144 
-154 DTEIPTQYLPEIDIQ
+154 YLPEIDIQ
-169 SVYNKLSDY
+169 SVYNKLSNY

-346 KLAVEKAKLYSAQN
+346 KLAIEKAKLYSAQN

-418 LHGLIENIKKVKE
+418 LHGLIENIKKVKDIA
-431 VTQKLYIN
+431 QKLYIN

-448 TKHLKNVRIQYY
+448 TKHLKNVKIQYY

>member
-1 MKKWVIITISVLFLL
+1 MKITYLKTNGFRKFEDTFETQIYDITEITGGNAKGKTTILYAIIWAFLGTNLTGDDKVWLGNKKCEGCYVELHFIDNAGNNHILIRYKNRYDSKMNFIMLDNKKIEQKDLQTFYKDKKLFLSIL
-16 GIGAIFAIIQ
+16 NLNYFLH
-26 NNSETKGTELKE
+26 KKPTEQKE
-38 TTELASNSI
+38 LIDN
-47 NEVNTIETST
+47 
-57 RDTKVSPNAKI
+57 
-68 IKKEYYKM
+68 
-76 CDHLKKEIEDVPTK
+76 
-90 HINKNEEDVE
+90 
-100 KMYSDWKIE
+100 
-109 GYSPNEIV
+109 
-117 IYKEYEGI
+117 
-125 CGDHY
+125 
-130 IVKEHNGVLGIYKL
+130 
-144 NENGEEIFER
+144 
-154 DTEIPTQYLPEIDIQ
+154 YLPEIDIKA
-169 SVYNKLSDY
+169 VYNKLSDY

-185 CPTNMVQYIQELN
+185 CPTNMAQYIQELN

-297 NANDVC
+297 NTTDVC

>member
-1 MKKWVIITISVLFLL
+1 MKITYLKTNGFRKFEYTFETEIYDITEITGGNAKGKTTILYAIIWAFLGTNLTGDDKVWLGNKKCEGCYVELHFIDNAGNNHILIRYKNRYDSKMNFIMLDNKKIEQKDLQTFYKDKKLFLSIL
-16 GIGAIFAIIQ
+16 NLNYFLH
-26 NNSETKGTELKE
+26 KKPTEQKE
-38 TTELASNSI
+38 LIDN
-47 NEVNTIETST
+47 
-57 RDTKVSPNAKI
+57 
-68 IKKEYYKM
+68 
-76 CDHLKKEIEDVPTK
+76 
-90 HINKNEEDVE
+90 
-100 KMYSDWKIE
+100 
-109 GYSPNEIV
+109 
-117 IYKEYEGI
+117 
-125 CGDHY
+125 
-130 IVKEHNGVLGIYKL
+130 
-144 NENGEEIFER
+144 
-154 DTEIPTQYLPEIDIQ
+154 YLPEIDIQ

-346 KLAVEKAKLYSAQN
+346 KLAVEKAKLYSAQS

-418 LHGLIENIKKVKE
+418 LHGLIENIKKVKD
-431 VTQKLYIN
+431 VAQKLYIN

>member
-1 MKKWVIITISVLFLL
+1 MKITYLKTNGFRKFEYTFETEIYDITEITGGNAKGKTTILYAIIWAFLGTNLTGDDKVWLGNKKCEGYYVELHFIDNAGNNHILIRYKNRYDSKMNFIMLDNKKIEQKDLQTFYKDKKLFLSIL
-16 GIGAIFAIIQ
+16 NLNYFLH
-26 NNSETKGTELKE
+26 KKPTEQKE
-38 TTELASNSI
+38 LIDN
-47 NEVNTIETST
+47 
-57 RDTKVSPNAKI
+57 
-68 IKKEYYKM
+68 
-76 CDHLKKEIEDVPTK
+76 
-90 HINKNEEDVE
+90 
-100 KMYSDWKIE
+100 
-109 GYSPNEIV
+109 
-117 IYKEYEGI
+117 
-125 CGDHY
+125 
-130 IVKEHNGVLGIYKL
+130 
-144 NENGEEIFER
+144 
-154 DTEIPTQYLPEIDIQ
+154 YLPEIDIQ